1 MAFLKSI
8 HRSAA
13 PDEVQSYVILIRP
26 GIHGL
31 TTKFSSPIINAD

>member
-13 PDEVQSYVILIRP
+13 PDEIQSYAILIRP
-26 GIHGL
+26 RIHGP